1 MISTPRV
8 FSDILYLM
16 EKLIVTLPDK
26 RLRQKSEP
34 VIKIDAS
41 VHNDITTMKQAAI
54 DWENSRPNELSSALA
69 AVQIGIMRQIII
81 IREEMSDPTKQN
93 FIALINPEIIKA
105 TGRKEVDFE
114 GCLSVPDFYGKVPR
128 FPKIKV
134 KAKTEDGET
143 VFIKAEGFMSRTLQ
157 HEIDHLNGIPF
168 VDHIKGQTESF
179 YKLDRSG
186 KLRKVSYDKVV
197 ATGIFRD

>member
-1 MISTPRV
+1 
-8 FSDILYLM
+8 M
-16 EKLIVTLPDK
+16 EKLIITLPDE

-34 VIKIDAS
+34 VVRIDDG
-41 VHNDITTMKQAAI
+41 VHRDIATMKQAAI

-81 IREEMSDPTKQN
+81 IREEMSDASKQE

-105 TGRKEVDFE
+105 TGRKETDFE
-114 GCLSVPDFYGKVPR
+114 GCLSVPNFYGKVPR
-128 FPKIKV
+128 FPKVKV
-134 KAKTEDGET
+134 KARTEDGQT
-143 VFIKAEGFMSRTLQ
+143 VFIKAEGFMARTLQ

-168 VDHIKGQTESF
+168 VDRIKGQTNAF

-186 KLRKVSYDKVV
+186 KLRKVSYDTVV
-197 ATGIFRD
+197 AAGVFRD